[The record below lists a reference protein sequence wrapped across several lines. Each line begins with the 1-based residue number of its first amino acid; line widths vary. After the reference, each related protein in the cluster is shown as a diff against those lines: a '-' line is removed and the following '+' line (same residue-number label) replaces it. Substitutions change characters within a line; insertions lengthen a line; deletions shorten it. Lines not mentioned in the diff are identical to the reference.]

1 MKARDLAA
9 DFPAVRLDTA
19 ALEAARLLAGQDL
32 PGLIVVD
39 ERGYP
44 FTILAG
50 TQVLRMAIPQYCQDD
65 PALARVVDEPA
76 ADLLLR
82 ELGDRT
88 VAQAL
93 PPDKRELAVVAP
105 DATVLEI
112 AAVMARTRTPLVAVV
127 DRDRRMLGAIT
138 LDALLDRMLAA

>member
-1 MKARDLAA
+1 MKARDLAGEY
-9 DFPAVRLDTA
+9 PAVRLDTP

-32 PGLIVVD
+32 PGLIVLD

-44 FTILAG
+44 FTVLAG

-65 PALARVVDEPA
+65 PALARVIEEPA

-93 PPDKRELAVVAP
+93 PARQRELAAVAP

-127 DRDRRMLGAIT
+127 DADRQLLGAVT
-138 LDALLDRMLAA
+138 LDTLLDRMLEA